1 MIATVLALLIGAII
15 GVGTLVLFAM
25 FLAHVQ
31 NEDSPPDWRSSHP
44 NDSLDIATPN
54 TPQEVQEPPYPR

>member
-25 FLAHVQ
+25 LLAHVQ
-31 NEDSPPDWRSSHP
+31 NVDNPPNWRNSPP
-44 NDSLDIATPN
+44 NDSLDANSPN
-54 TPQEVQEPPYPR
+54 TPQEAQESPYPK